1 MREII
6 VNIDKKKAE
15 YLERVNYEL
24 SFTKDII
31 QRIIESHPND
41 PEIING
47 TAFRHYQKQGAELQ
61 AEYNIAASE
70 IENLYIPKELI
81 GHRYSWNIP
90 VDSDELIVSI
100 LCDCEIEGLDG
111 VINR

>member
-70 IENLYIPKELI
+70 IENLYIPKELK

-100 LCDCEIEGLDG
+100 LATVRLKDLTE
-111 VINR
+111 

>member
-70 IENLYIPKELI
+70 IENLYIPKELK

-100 LCDCEIEGLDG
+100 LYG